1 MKIVIAPDSFNGSIS
16 AKEVC
21 DNIELGMR
29 KLYNE
34 LEIVKVPMG
43 DGGDGTLEVLLN
55 ETRGNL
61 VSAIVKDPLFN
72 NIKADYGIL
81 GNRTAL
87 IEMSRASGLALLN
100 KFERNPLLT
109 TTYGT
114 GELILHA
121 LDKGC
126 RDFIIALGGSA
137 TNDGGIGLLGALG
150 VKFYDDMDDLIEL
163 TGRGLYKIRRID
175 TSNIDSRIKES
186 KFTIATDVEN
196 ILTGVEGAAHVY
208 GPQKGATSLMVQA
221 LDRGLR
227 NYAHVINQSLGIN
240 IEEVQGAG
248 AGGGLGGGLIAFLD
262 GKIRKGIDIVIEY
275 TKLEEKLID
284 ADLVITGEGKMD
296 YQTTFGKAPFGV
308 ARLAKKYNIPVI
320 AICGSLG
327 EGYEELYKHGFSSI
341 HSIIDKPM
349 SLEECIERTPE
360 LLRNI
365 SSTIIR
371 LVIANE
377 REM

>member
-227 NYAHVINQSLGIN
+227 NYAHVIHQSLGIN

-308 ARLAKKYNIPVI
+308 AR
-320 AICGSLG
+320 S
-327 EGYEELYKHGFSSI
+327 EERRVGK
-341 HSIIDKPM
+341 
-349 SLEECIERTPE
+349 ECRSRWSPYH
-360 LLRNI
+360 
-365 SSTIIR
+365 
-371 LVIANE
+371 
-377 REM
+377 